1 MLWRIGIKQDI
12 RCAKQ
17 KGHCE
22 AMTEM
27 HASNSEL
34 WTGYWQS
41 GRIDTG
47 MGAPTDNG
55 KDGFSAFWQMLVG
68 ELPDDARI
76 IDLGTGNGAVPRHLN
91 RAAKCL
97 GKTISIIGIDA
108 ASIDPTRT
116 LGMDAD
122 GLAGVTFIGDTDLTK
137 TGFGDG
143 SFQGATS
150 QFAIEHAEAGKA
162 VPELLRILDSG
173 APFQLLLLH
182 ASSPLVLS
190 FVRQIGEIDT
200 LMADDGLVPA
210 MRHVLEEPSTR
221 ATDALEKAGRMH
233 MERYGENLSP
243 IAEEVF
249 AAVAILINS
258 ADVPLPVRRQ
268 AASRMDMRLKDEQA
282 RLHQLACAAMDENA
296 AHDLRDLFQTAGAAG
311 LALERMYDED
321 ERTVLGWALTGQC
334 AP

>member
-1 MLWRIGIKQDI
+1 
-12 RCAKQ
+12 
-17 KGHCE
+17 
-22 AMTEM
+22 MTET

-34 WTGYWQS
+34 WTLYWQS

-47 MGAPTDNG
+47 LGAPTDNG
-55 KDGFSAFWQMLVG
+55 RDGFSVFWQMLVG
-68 ELPDDARI
+68 ALPDGARI
-76 IDLGTGNGAVPRHLN
+76 IDLGTGNGAVPRHLTQ
-91 RAAKCL
+91 AARRL
-97 GKTISIIGIDA
+97 GKTMSIIGVDA
-108 ASIDPTRT
+108 ASIDPIRAVGADT
-116 LGMDAD
+116 D
-122 GLAGVTFIGDTDLTK
+122 GLAGVTFIGGTDLTE

-162 VPELLRILDSG
+162 VRELLRILDRG

-190 FVRQIGEIDT
+190 FVRQIGEIDD
-200 LMADDGLVPA
+200 LMADGGLVTA

-221 ATDALEKAGRMH
+221 ATDALEKAGRIH
-233 MERYGENLSP
+233 IERYGENLSP
-243 IAEEVF
+243 IAEEIF

-268 AASRMDMRLKDEQA
+268 AAARMDTRLKDEQV
-282 RLHQLACAAMDENA
+282 RLRQLARAALDEDA
-296 AHDLRDLFQTAGAAG
+296 AHELLGVFQAAGAAG
-311 LALERMYDED
+311 LALDRMYGED
-321 ERTVLGWALTGQC
+321 GNTVLGWALTGQC